1 MTPKTFLKAPAML
14 AYHPT
19 IHPHHPLWLRALLP
33 HTKSLSLLLDR
44 LWTTAGN
51 RSSCSCAWDL
61 LQALSRTYRRWRAGS
76 ATQSRTWTTI
86 CWCMVYYHLHLTARG
101 AWVPIQQPDG
111 VFLCGI
117 CTVSLCLLGFVFFVI
132 LYFSPENSSVSPSLT
147 LYLWTGGWQIFK
159 ESWLMNI
166 TT

>member
-1 MTPKTFLKAPAML
+1 MD
-14 AYHPT
+14 YH
-19 IHPHHPLWLRALLP
+19 LL
-33 HTKSLSLLLDR
+33 
-44 LWTTAGN
+44 
-51 RSSCSCAWDL
+51 
-61 LQALSRTYRRWRAGS
+61 
-76 ATQSRTWTTI
+76 
-86 CWCMVYYHLHLTARG
+86 VYYHLHLTARG

-159 ESWLMNI
+159 ESWLTNEHYHLTLWQFNRATI
-166 TT
+166 TACPVSSLFCGWTCVSLFWTTAADGSPCSTLAPALHVCSTWSLKQISKAEQELLLPAVVQTEQLEPVQQ